1 MVFDLDVK
9 GKEMGNKPYTYIE
22 KTTTQEDRVRMYKS
36 IDEVIMDVNPK
47 LTKEVSDLLFIIN
60 RQIGLG
66 ELDVI
71 TFDKK
76 YSLKLLHI
84 DLAHMIA
91 RNYSNENKK
100 VVKTTKFIMD

>member
-9 GKEMGNKPYTYIE
+9 AKEMGNKPYTYIE
-22 KTTTQEDRVRMYKS
+22 KTTTQEDRIRMYKAV
-36 IDEVIMDVNPK
+36 DGVIGEVNPK
-47 LTKEVSDLLFIIN
+47 LPKEVSDLIFMIN

-66 ELDVI
+66 ELSVQ
-71 TFDKK
+71 TFDNQ

-91 RNYSNENKK
+91 RNCSKENKK
-100 VVKTTKFIMD
+100 TVRTTKFVID